1 MCNRLINDK
10 KNFLITFQDQ
20 CTRKD
25 SFVALQE
32 YMDGEARSPEENL
45 NLLLKETDILNLS
58 SKYLFMSKDVF
69 FLSLIGDPFY
79 SG

>member
-1 MCNRLINDK
+1 M
-10 KNFLITFQDQ
+10 
-20 CTRKD
+20 
-25 SFVALQE
+25 ALQE